1 MVQDNYAYIE
11 KKIDSFPALPSI
23 VAQVLEVTNNP
34 ESSSAD
40 LMEVVQPDPSMCT
53 AILKVANSA
62 LFGQPK
68 KVSSLERAITLLGFN
83 EVESI
88 VLGKSVVSTF
98 QATLKG
104 YEKELESFWQH
115 SFTCGLAAKIIAVH
129 LNLSSGQF
137 FMAGLIHDIGKLAML
152 LSFPEK
158 YGSSGLLTRY
168 SDPEALVEEKRLF
181 GITHEVVGGK
191 LLQKW
196 NFPNKL
202 LFAIGFHHNPGSAPK
217 QNGYPLVIQL
227 ADAMSLLC
235 LAPEQLQ
242 EEEDA
247 AKGISRLLPDVKEQ
261 WQKYKLPW
269 DENSLES
276 WFAWLKIDN
285 EHGSSILK
293 LLTTR

>member
-1 MVQDNYAYIE
+1 MDQNRYHQIE
-11 KKIDSFPALPSI
+11 QKIESFPALPSI
-23 VAQVLEVTNNP
+23 VAQVLQVTNDP
-34 ESSSAD
+34 ESSAAD

-88 VLGKSVVSTF
+88 VLGKAVVTSF
-98 QATLKG
+98 QAILKG
-104 YEKELESFWQH
+104 HEDELREFWQH

-152 LSFPEK
+152 LSFPKE
-158 YGSSGLLTRY
+158 YGSTNMLNQFSSHSQLQQE
-168 SDPEALVEEKRLF
+168 SKLF
-181 GITHEVVGGK
+181 GISHELVGGK

-196 NFPNKL
+196 NFPQNL
-202 LFAIGFHHNPGSAPK
+202 LFSIGFHHHPHKATK

-227 ADAMSLLC
+227 ADAMSFLC
-235 LAPEQLQ
+235 CNQQSIQDKEIAEKIK
-242 EEEDA
+242 E
-247 AKGISRLLPDVKEQ
+247 LLPDVEHDWRKF
-261 WQKYKLPW
+261 KLPW
-269 DENSLES
+269 DETALES
-276 WFAWLKIDN
+276 WFAWLKIDHA
-285 EHGSSILK
+285 HGSPILK